1 MAGDSTQA
9 VTDVFNSTLDTGDP
23 VDPNNLSIEALIL
36 LINTERIK
44 QLQETTT
51 KKFEELS
58 KKQKDVAE
66 LHKILKAINAATKE
80 KGELNLKGNAD
91 LKALL
96 EKAKE
101 LGVNLDT
108 GKENYNT
115 LERER
120 LVENIRTT
128 VEDLNVENDM
138 MLQEI
143 SRLNNER
150 YESYQMA
157 RTILKPLYEAKM
169 SHIRGMRGQ

>member
-1 MAGDSTQA
+1 MSDESSQPI
-9 VTDVFNSTLDTGDP
+9 TDVLNSTLDANDP
-23 VDPNNLSIEALIL
+23 IDPNNLSIEALIL

-44 QLQETTT
+44 NLQETTT

-58 KKQKDVAE
+58 KKQKEVAE

-80 KGELNLKGNAD
+80 KGELNLKGNAE
-91 LKALL
+91 LKTLL
-96 EKAKE
+96 ERAKE
-101 LGVNLDT
+101 LGVDLDS
-108 GKENYNT
+108 GKESYNT

-157 RTILKPLYEAKM
+157 RTILKPLYDAKM
-169 SHIRGMRGQ
+169 SHVRGMRGQ